1 MSETTEQKKK
11 LQSRKF
17 IVWIVASAYEAAC
30 LVYAFIA
37 HDAVL
42 AQQFTP
48 YWGGISMLYIG
59 GNVAQKYI
67 EKEKKD
73 A

>member
-30 LVYAFIA
+30 LVYAFVA
-37 HDAVL
+37 HDATL